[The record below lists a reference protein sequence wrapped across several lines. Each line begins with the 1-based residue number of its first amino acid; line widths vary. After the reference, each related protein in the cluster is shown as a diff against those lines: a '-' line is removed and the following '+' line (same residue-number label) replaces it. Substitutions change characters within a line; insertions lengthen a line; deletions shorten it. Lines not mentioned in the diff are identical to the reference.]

1 LIDKPVDIIGLSAGV
16 VVGLYLYCEAAKPI
30 VDSSMLFLVSSD
42 VIRAACSRLVS
53 YSDF

>member
-1 LIDKPVDIIGLSAGV
+1 LIDKPVDIIGLSGV

-42 VIRAACSRLVS
+42 VIRAACSLYVATN
-53 YSDF
+53 

>member
-42 VIRAACSRLVS
+42 VIRAACSLYVATN
-53 YSDF
+53 